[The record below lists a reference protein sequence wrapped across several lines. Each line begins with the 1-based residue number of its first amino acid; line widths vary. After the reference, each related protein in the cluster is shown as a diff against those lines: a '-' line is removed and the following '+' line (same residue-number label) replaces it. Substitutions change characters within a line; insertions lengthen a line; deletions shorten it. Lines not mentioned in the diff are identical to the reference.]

1 MLVQLSVF
9 NFLICILQYTFIFKH
24 FKIRTKTAMSVY
36 CNPQTLDF
44 LATELESFFFFNKY
58 KWIPGN
64 TNAL

>member
-44 LATELESFFFFNKY
+44 LATELESFFFF
-58 KWIPGN
+58 
-64 TNAL
+64 